1 MCLSPLPVS
10 PPLKGRY
17 TSPREGQR
25 LQEGPLFLWTVGVEG
40 TEVRL
45 SLVWGNIEPYS
56 LPLLA
61 SLPCRVFSK
70 NPTKIPE
77 SRLSCEISCLHF
89 MSARM
94 VGSSPVW
101 NVWESSM
108 LSVLY
113 PVIPVFKFN
122 FEPQPSCSYVCSYV
136 IYEYEVGFKVTRVVH
151 TNALIQSLELALQS
165 FDSIPSA
172 LELCLAV
179 KNPALLQHKPAA
191 VSSACLSWHTP
202 ACLAWVQH
210 RPFWIKI
217 VICLLTGLHSSFH
230 GLQNHRPKG
239 LFFYSN
245 LWDELFSFNT

>member
-1 MCLSPLPVS
+1 
-10 PPLKGRY
+10 
-17 TSPREGQR
+17 
-25 LQEGPLFLWTVGVEG
+25 
-40 TEVRL
+40 
-45 SLVWGNIEPYS
+45 
-56 LPLLA
+56 
-61 SLPCRVFSK
+61 
-70 NPTKIPE
+70 
-77 SRLSCEISCLHF
+77 
-89 MSARM
+89 
-94 VGSSPVW
+94 
-101 NVWESSM
+101 M

-136 IYEYEVGFKVTRVVH
+136 TYEYEVGFKVTRVVH
-151 TNALIQSLELALQS
+151 TDALIQSLELALQS

-172 LELCLAV
+172 PELCLAV

-217 VICLLTGLHSSFH
+217 VICLLTGVHSSFH

-239 LFFYSN
+239 LFFFLLIYGMSYFLLILKVIIYVAITSVGIWILSKN
-245 LWDELFSFNT
+245 FSTG